1 MPTKPINY
9 RDGYVPKSNQE
20 FVDAYFRH
28 VASEAEI
35 RQASHKT
42 SKQKNS

>member
-1 MPTKPINY
+1 MPTKTIGY
-9 RDGYVPKSNQE
+9 RDGHKPKSNQE

-35 RQASHKT
+35 RQAPHKT